1 MTCGH
6 HHAAR
11 RRSLLLVSDLDP
23 AASRG
28 PSPRVA
34 GGVHAP
40 FHGLVTVLVKV
51 GERVEA
57 GQVVAVLEAMKMEAP
72 ITAPRPGT
80 VRLVAVEV
88 TATVAGGDLLLA
100 LD

>member
-1 MTCGH
+1 MTDVDPTPTRDSS
-6 HHAAR
+6 AR
-11 RRSLLLVSDLDP
+11 VP
-23 AASRG
+23 
-28 PSPRVA
+28 

-40 FHGLVTVLVKV
+40 FHGLATVLVQV
-51 GERVEA
+51 GEIVEA

-80 VRLVAVEV
+80 VRLVAVAE